1 MLTRV
6 LAWTFAVVHVLGL
19 ALAAFGI
26 LVAVPHPSVW
36 ANGAGSAAFFAY
48 ALTHTG
54 AISLVFAALAL
65 TFYGAY
71 AIGWRR
77 TLIFAA
83 VSCIVS
89 AAAELTGTATG
100 WPFGGY
106 EYTGLLGYKLGGR
119 VPFSVPLSWYFM
131 GFAAYILG
139 AALVQKRTGKS
150 GTLAGIAVG
159 AWLLTGWDLVLD
171 PAMASPT
178 LQYLRFW
185 TWTEHGPYFGMPL
198 RNLIGWYATG
208 FAFIALARFLWRGDV
223 SARRVP
229 LALPYAVYV
238 ANIVWAMALSA
249 SAGLWASA
257 LLALVFTLVPATLA
271 LL

>member
-1 MLTRV
+1 MLTRA
-6 LAWTFAVVHVLGL
+6 LAWTFAAVHVLGL
-19 ALAAFGI
+19 ALATFGI

-36 ANGAGSAAFFAY
+36 ASGTGSAAFFAY

-54 AISLVFAALAL
+54 AVSLVFAALAI
-65 TFYGAY
+65 TFYGGY
-71 AIGWRR
+71 AIGWPR

-89 AAAELTGTATG
+89 ATAELTGTATG

-106 EYTGLLGYKLGGR
+106 EYTGLLGAKLAGR

-131 GFAAYILG
+131 GFAAYVLG
-139 AALVQKRTGKS
+139 CALVQKRARAPS
-150 GTLAGIAVG
+150 PLAAIAVG

-198 RNLIGWYATG
+198 RNLAGWYATG
-208 FAFIALARFLWRGDV
+208 FAFIALARLLWRTDIA
-223 SARRVP
+223 ARRTP
-229 LALPYAVYV
+229 LALPYVIYA
-238 ANIVWAMALSA
+238 ANIVWAMLLSL
-249 SAGLWASA
+249 SAGLWPSA
-257 LLALVFTLVPATLA
+257 LLAVVFTLLPATLA